1 MDDPPHVLHNVG
13 VRIEKLTTG
22 FIAFDFDDGP
32 AVGIVRSANK
42 ILQGGAKELARAMT
56 YRFGVLNMAV
66 GGASAGISAQPE
78 DRDAAIAKFVDE
90 ATERAAAGR
99 LMLDPGKGVSVQ
111 ALAPLS
117 AIDSRNNLRS
127 QTVDG
132 HSLRDGLIGIGAI
145 TAGAQALGGSVEGRS
160 VAIDG
165 SASIVAASAAAANKR
180 GARVISVATPAG
192 TVTDTSGLDPTAI
205 AEAATAHGD
214 GLVEHLGPDVTKPI
228 DVFAA
233 EAELLMTGSKVGA
246 IDHNLASNLE
256 AKVVAP
262 IGPLP
267 YTTKATIVA
276 GRRDIVV
283 LPDFVTTCGPT
294 FADWPPGDATPEAVE
309 SAATDAIERL
319 TASIISA
326 EHGPVLEACHWAEN
340 FMKTWQDELPF
351 GRPFAP

>member
-1 MDDPPHVLHNVG
+1 
-13 VRIEKLTTG
+13 
-22 FIAFDFDDGP
+22 
-32 AVGIVRSANK
+32 
-42 ILQGGAKELARAMT
+42 
-56 YRFGVLNMAV
+56 
-66 GGASAGISAQPE
+66 
-78 DRDAAIAKFVDE
+78 
-90 ATERAAAGR
+90 
-99 LMLDPGKGVSVQ
+99 
-111 ALAPLS
+111 
-117 AIDSRNNLRS
+117 
-127 QTVDG
+127 
-132 HSLRDGLIGIGAI
+132 
-145 TAGAQALGGSVEGRS
+145 LGGSLDGRS

-165 SASIVAASAAAANKR
+165 LAPTVAASAAAAHRR
-180 GARVISVATPAG
+180 GARVISVATPKG
-192 TVTDTSGLDPTAI
+192 TVTDTSGLDVAAI
-205 AEAATAHGD
+205 AEAAVAHGD
-214 GLVEHLGPDVTKPI
+214 ALVEHLGPDATKPI

-233 EAELLMTGSKVGA
+233 EAELLLSGSKVGA

-276 GRRDIVV
+276 ARRDIVV
-283 LPDFVTTCGPT
+283 LPDFVTTAGPT